1 MKKQNIQLFLAAVA
15 LTIIFGCQPARSQTN
30 SVTPPQS
37 FFGSVG
43 NYLTSS
49 DTNLPAMSTIEVS
62 LGAAYQ
68 GGVNVSSDIDL
79 RYKIGGATAT
89 SGFYIESDTDNAG
102 IAGIIVSEEAGFG
115 YFIVKNDIEVSAGIR
130 GGYRFDESNG
140 VIGANVRVLK
150 MMTVNTY
157 SGLELA
163 VEFSGNNTAARV
175 PRVNVF
181 TGFKF

>member
-1 MKKQNIQLFLAAVA
+1 MKKQTLQIIIASIAVA
-15 LTIIFGCQPARSQTN
+15 VVFGCQSAKAQTN
-30 SVTPPQS
+30 TPPTS

-43 NYLTSS
+43 SYLTSS
-49 DTNLPAMSTIEVS
+49 DTNLPAASSIEVS

-79 RYKIGGATAT
+79 RWKIGGATNT

-102 IAGIIVSEEAGFG
+102 IAGIIVSEEIGGG
-115 YFIVKNDIEVSAGIR
+115 YFIDKNDIEISAGIR

-140 VIGANVRVLK
+140 AIGANVRFLK

-157 SGLELA
+157 SGMELA
-163 VEFSGNNTAARV
+163 VEFSGDNTAARV
-175 PRVNVF
+175 PRINLF